1 MPDRL
6 ARVLAAIDAANA
18 ADPHLAPDGQ
28 PQALLYGRR
37 MSETLARF
45 APQASEALRIA
56 ARGQHIER
64 WTIPRASY
72 PEGRIAYLT
81 WRKDLQKHHAARCGA
96 IMAAEGYGADE
107 IARVGRAAA
116 QGTAQAGPR
125 RADPRRR
132 DLPGLPRARGRA
144 PSSRSTTMRR
154 CATSSPRPRARCRP
168 RDSLRRARSACRRG
182 LHACSAR
189 RSPHEASAATF
200 VMLPVAGNSGI
211 RQACSAW

>member
-37 MSETLARF
+37 MSDNLARF
-45 APQASEALRIA
+45 APQASEALQIA

-107 IARVGRAAA
+107 IARVGALLRKERLKQDPDVQTLEDVICLVFLAHEADAFIAKHDDAKVRDILAKTAHKMSPAGLAAA
-116 QGTAQAGPR
+116 GALSLPPR
-125 RADPRRR
+125 
-132 DLPGLPRARGRA
+132 LARLLG
-144 PSSRSTTMRR
+144 
-154 CATSSPRPRARCRP
+154 
-168 RDSLRRARSACRRG
+168 
-182 LHACSAR
+182 
-189 RSPHEASAATF
+189 EALAS
-200 VMLPVAGNSGI
+200 
-211 RQACSAW
+211 